1 MAVIVASGHTRFH
14 FGNCERTAWRRSF
27 FAFAMIRRGLRFDQK
42 PCPVRLSKI
51 QNYLTDNLY
60 VFMLSE
66 LKAWVNKKRGGL
78 RTQFQFGNLAA
89 VFRDRRISGGPLPRC
104 QLVASPPAKN
114 ARRAGPPF
122 LRGVKAWASPQREN
136 QTKMLEHNLSCYVA
150 DQLSASASSLRR
162 CTFISNSFIISLAD
176 SL

>member
-89 VFRDRRISGGPLPRC
+89 VFRDRHISGGPLPRC
-104 QLVASPPAKN
+104 QLIASPSRKEREKGRAPVLVWGESMGQSPKGKPNKN
-114 ARRAGPPF
+114 VRAQSF
-122 LRGVKAWASPQREN
+122 L
-136 QTKMLEHNLSCYVA
+136 
-150 DQLSASASSLRR
+150 LRR
-162 CTFISNSFIISLAD
+162 RSAQCVSLIVAPVHVY
-176 SL
+176 L